1 MIRGALFLFLLL
13 GTTMAKNYEY
23 PETTKEETVDD
34 YHGTKIAD
42 SYRWLENSDSP
53 ETIAW
58 IKKENAISLPYL
70 EKLPSRGDFQ
80 ERLTKLL
87 KFERYSPPYWEG
99 GRYIYDKND
108 GLQNQNVIYT
118 VKTLSDAPQVVLDPN
133 KLAAD
138 GTISVGSTALSSDG
152 KFFPYGLEPSGSDWN
167 EIICAT
173 WKLIGICRIWFA
185 G

>member
-1 MIRGALFLFLLL
+1 MIRGALFLLLLL

-23 PETTKEETVDD
+23 PETTKEDTVDD

-42 SYRWLENSDSP
+42 PYRWLENSDSP
-53 ETIAW
+53 ETIDW

-80 ERLTKLL
+80 ERLNKLL
-87 KFERYSPPYWEG
+87 KFERYSPPSWEG

-108 GLQNQNVIYT
+108 GLQHQHVIYT

-138 GTISVGSTALSSDG
+138 GTISIGATALRRGG
-152 KFFPYGLEPSGSDWN
+152 KFVAKAVE
-167 EIICAT
+167 C
-173 WKLIGICRIWFA
+173 
-185 G
+185 